1 MSGDR
6 RVGLVCAF
14 GVTLVW
20 AAFLLSSRLAA
31 KQELTPWDTAAL
43 RYLGSFAVALP
54 ICLWRGFPRL
64 PPGRALALVATAGF
78 GFPLFAYAGFTFA
91 PAAHG
96 AVLLPGL
103 LPFAAAALW
112 WWAFGEGWSRRRTL
126 SLLLVAG
133 GVALLAL
140 DTFGKHPGAWRG
152 DLLFVGGCLSWTAY
166 MGLVRRW
173 GLGALDATLAVALLA
188 APLYLPVW
196 WLLLPSNLG
205 AVPPGAA
212 AFQLV
217 QQGALSVILAGF
229 LFTQAMV
236 KLGGP
241 TTTAITSVV
250 PAMVALGAWPLLGEA
265 LGPAGLAGVAL
276 VTAGMLAAV
285 LRAGPAPSRAA
296 VPAPP

>member
-1 MSGDR
+1 MSDR
-6 RVGLVCAF
+6 KVGLLCAF

-31 KQELTPWDTAAL
+31 QQDLTPWDTAAL
-43 RYLGSFAVALP
+43 RYAGSFALGLA
-54 ICLWRGFPRL
+54 ICLWRGLPRVA
-64 PPGRALALVATAGF
+64 PGRALALAATAGF

-96 AVLLPGL
+96 AVLLPGT

-112 WWAFGEGWSRRRTL
+112 WLAFGEAWSRRRTV
-126 SLLLVAG
+126 SLLLVAAG
-133 GVALLAL
+133 IGLLAA
-140 DTFGKHPGAWRG
+140 DTFGAHPGAWRG
-152 DLLFVGGCLSWTAY
+152 DLLFLGGCLSWVAY

-173 GLGALDATLAVALLA
+173 GVGALDATLVIALLC

-196 WLLLPSNLG
+196 WLALPSNAAG
-205 AVPPGAA
+205 VAPGVLLY
-212 AFQLV
+212 QLV
-217 QQGALSVILAGF
+217 QQGVFSVIVAGL

-241 TTTAITSVV
+241 ATTAITSIV

-265 LGPAGLAGVAL
+265 LGVAGLAGVAL
-276 VTAGMLAAV
+276 VTFGMLAAV
-285 LRAGPAPSRAA
+285 LRRG
-296 VPAPP
+296 

>member
-1 MSGDR
+1 LSDR
-6 RVGLVCAF
+6 KVGLLCAF

-31 KQELTPWDTAAL
+31 KQELTAWDTAAL
-43 RYLGSFAVALP
+43 RYAGSFGLALA
-54 ICLWRGFPRL
+54 ICLWRGFPRIAA
-64 PPGRALALVATAGF
+64 PKALALAATAGF
-78 GFPLFAYAGFTFA
+78 GFPLFAYAGFTLA

-96 AVLLPGL
+96 AVLLPGT

-112 WWAFGEGWSRRRTL
+112 WLVFGEAWSRRRTL
-126 SLLLVAG
+126 SLLLVAAG
-133 GVALLAL
+133 IGLLAS
-140 DTFGKHPGAWRG
+140 DTFGAHPGAWRG
-152 DLLFVGGCLSWTAY
+152 DLLFLGGCLSWVAY

-173 GLGALDATLAVALLA
+173 GVGALDATLTIALLC
-188 APLYLPVW
+188 APLYLPLW
-196 WLLLPSNLG
+196 WLALPSNASG
-205 AVPPGAA
+205 VAPGVLLY
-212 AFQLV
+212 QLV
-217 QQGALSVILAGF
+217 QQGVFSVIVAGF

-241 TTTAITSVV
+241 ATTAITSIV

-285 LRAGPAPSRAA
+285 LVRRA
-296 VPAPP
+296 